1 MIDVDFELVEAA
13 VRKAAL
19 DHALPRFR
27 NLAAA
32 DISEKAP
39 GDLLTVADLETER
52 ALTPVLEALLPDSIV
67 VGEEAVAERPELLD
81 ALADRQPCWLVDP
94 IDGTINFASGTP
106 LFATMV
112 ALVVD
117 GVIQAGWIYDSVH
130 DVMASG
136 VRGRGVRLAGQP
148 VRLQP
153 PPMVGR
159 HAGCLHLSG
168 YDRDLAATAAR
179 NFDAVGP
186 LLVLHCAGLEYQAML
201 SNRLQ
206 YSLYNHTNPWDHAA
220 GHLLLEEAGGFAAR
234 LDGTPYDV
242 TTVRHE
248 WPLLCAVNEAS
259 WWDLR
264 RTLFGLE
271 EELDT

>member
-1 MIDVDFELVEAA
+1 MFEVDFEAVEAA
-13 VRKAAL
+13 VRDAAREQ
-19 DHALPRFR
+19 ALPRFR
-27 NLAAA
+27 NLAAG

-52 ALTPVLEALLPDSIV
+52 VLTLALETLLPGSIV

-81 ALADRQPCWLVDP
+81 ALADSRPCWLVDP

-112 ALVVD
+112 ALVVN
-117 GVIQAGWIYDSVH
+117 GVIEASWIYDSVH
-130 DVMASG
+130 DVMASA
-136 VRGRGVRLAGQP
+136 VRGQGARLAGKP

-153 PPMVGR
+153 PAELKR
-159 HAGCLHLSG
+159 QAGCLHLSG

-201 SNRLQ
+201 SNRLH
-206 YSLYNHTNPWDHAA
+206 YALYHRTNPWDHAP
-220 GHLLLEEAGGFAAR
+220 GHLLLMEAGGYAAR

-242 TTVRHE
+242 TTTHHD
-248 WPLLCAVNEAS
+248 WPLVCAVNEAS
-259 WWDLR
+259 WQALR
-264 RTLFGLE
+264 RDLFGLE
-271 EELDT
+271 EWGR